1 MVMQNKMCMKYKMC
15 IRIENCINSLIAKTI
30 YFYKFSVFSFY
41 FLEKTILGPES
52 DDEDDMDYDTKYYT
66 GRTPLANDI
75 ENIIPKLE

>member
-1 MVMQNKMCMKYKMC
+1 MQY
-15 IRIENCINSLIAKTI
+15 CINSLIAKVI